1 MSGSGDRRARFEA
14 LYGEHVTAVAR
25 YCRRR
30 SPPHIAD
37 DVAAETFLV
46 AWRRLDALPADVRPW
61 LFGVARNL
69 LANHSRG
76 ERRQRAVRDRLA
88 AERPVPPPEPGDP
101 GAAVCAALAQLSERD
116 REALMLI
123 HWEGLTPTQAA
134 RVLGTTAAAM
144 RVRLHRAHRRLARML
159 DADPATA
166 PTPTFEPGGLR

>member
-1 MSGSGDRRARFEA
+1 MSDRRARFEA
-14 LYGEHVTAVAR
+14 IYGEHVTAVSR
-25 YCRRR
+25 YCLRR
-30 SPPHIAD
+30 SPPDIAD

-46 AWRRLDALPADVRPW
+46 AWRRLDELPDDVAPW
-61 LFGVARNL
+61 LFGVARNI

-101 GAAVCAALAQLSERD
+101 GAAVRAALAHLSERD
-116 REALMLI
+116 REAIMLI

-144 RVRLHRAHRRLARML
+144 RVRLHRAHRRLARVL
-159 DADPATA
+159 GDPTA
-166 PTPTFEPGGLR
+166 ASRAEPTYEPSGGLR